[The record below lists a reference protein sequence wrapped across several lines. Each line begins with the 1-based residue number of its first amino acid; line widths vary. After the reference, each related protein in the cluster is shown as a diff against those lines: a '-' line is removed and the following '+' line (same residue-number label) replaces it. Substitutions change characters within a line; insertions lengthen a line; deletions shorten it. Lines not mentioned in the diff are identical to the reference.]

1 MKKTSTNVD
10 IPGFIEVT
18 EKVTESE
25 KVTLINVTKTQC
37 FTTNALR
44 LLEIAIF
51 FQEEHLQNK

>member
-10 IPGFIEVT
+10 MTGFIGVT
-18 EKVTESE
+18 LRVTLSR
-25 KVTLINVTKTQC
+25 KVTLINVTKKQC
-37 FTTNALR
+37 FITNALR